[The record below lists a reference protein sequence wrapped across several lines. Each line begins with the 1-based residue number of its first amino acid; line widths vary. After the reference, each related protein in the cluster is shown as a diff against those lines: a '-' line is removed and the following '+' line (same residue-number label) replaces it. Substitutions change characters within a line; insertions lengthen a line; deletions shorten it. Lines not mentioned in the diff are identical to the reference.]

1 LLYLIVV
8 KYNATTFIHFKIGS
22 KIAIFVFI
30 LIVLVIANFVIVSY
44 YQSQMTYLG
53 NSINIAG
60 KNRFLT
66 SNLMYHISEY
76 LFEDNT
82 KSSSTVNFT
91 INKLES
97 NILALKQGGNII
109 SGIELKPLPREFLE
123 DWNIIYQKWFS
134 LKTNVANKIFKSTN
148 NEIINSETPIDKDK
162 ETSKLETEALSLV
175 DLSNLLVTKLSDY
188 LKNNSEYFL
197 FIQKV
202 FIILITVVITAFAFY
217 ISSKILKPILSLTSS
232 ISEING
238 ENVIIS
244 QNKGNNSNNKNEL
257 SVLSNSF
264 NYMVNSIK
272 NYIKKQNRIIK
283 ELEKTNEE
291 LIYKDQLKNEFI
303 NVPAHEIKTP
313 IQPIIAIAE
322 IIQQEG
328 INNIEKNKEFLDII
342 FRNSRRLK
350 QITEDVLNIARIESG
365 SFSLNKEKFNV
376 NELITEILKEY

>member
-1 LLYLIVV
+1 MV

-22 KIAIFVFI
+22 KIAILVFI

-148 NEIINSETPIDKDK
+148 NELINSETPIDKDK

-244 QNKGNNSNNKNEL
+244 QNNGNNSNNKNEL

-272 NYIKKQNRIIK
+272 NYIKNK
-283 ELEKTNEE
+283 
-291 LIYKDQLKNEFI
+291 I
-303 NVPAHEIKTP
+303 N
-313 IQPIIAIAE
+313 
-322 IIQQEG
+322 
-328 INNIEKNKEFLDII
+328 
-342 FRNSRRLK
+342 
-350 QITEDVLNIARIESG
+350 
-365 SFSLNKEKFNV
+365 
-376 NELITEILKEY
+376 